1 MKKRVLF
8 PALLL
13 ATLPGASWAQFNG
26 NGSSGVASGIVAG
39 ICGFIKPF
47 VGSNSQVLS
56 VVFLLTLGVMV
67 LLWMLI
73 ENKEGVMVW
82 LLRTGVALALLIN
95 IFTLPQLIGLPAV
108 AC

>member
-1 MKKRVLF
+1 
-8 PALLL
+8 
-13 ATLPGASWAQFNG
+13 
-26 NGSSGVASGIVAG
+26 
-39 ICGFIKPF
+39 
-47 VGSNSQVLS
+47 
-56 VVFLLTLGVMV
+56 MV
-67 LLWMLI
+67 LLWMLN